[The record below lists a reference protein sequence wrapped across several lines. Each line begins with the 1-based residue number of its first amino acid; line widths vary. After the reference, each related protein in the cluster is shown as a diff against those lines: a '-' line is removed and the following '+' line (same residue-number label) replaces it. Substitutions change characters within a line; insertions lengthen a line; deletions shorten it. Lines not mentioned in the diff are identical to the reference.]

1 MELVIERPPRADED
15 LWASDLDL
23 LQLDLWLAAH
33 SEPIASDPI
42 VWGHSRRTL
51 VSDAE
56 HLGALIGG
64 LGKGEFGIARS
75 AAGGGRWGQ
84 VMNVAS
90 DHEVSTY
97 IAEVHDGTPSDFAQR
112 VFRGVRFS
120 DYPESPAG
128 PRDLHDFEVF
138 GAPVVAEIL
147 WSFLHVGLPIGYLRT
162 LRYLGPAERRRYG
175 LPQ

>member
-1 MELVIERPPRADED
+1 MELVIERPSRTDED
-15 LWASDLDL
+15 SWASDLEL
-23 LQLDLWLAAH
+23 LQLDLWLATH

-90 DHEVSTY
+90 DHEVSKY
-97 IAEVHDGTPSDFAQR
+97 IVEVHDGTPGDFAQR
-112 VFRGVRFS
+112 VFRGLRSS
-120 DYPESPAG
+120 DYPQSTAE
-128 PRDLHDFEVF
+128 RRTLHDIEVF
-138 GAPVVAEIL
+138 DATVASGLL
-147 WSFLHVGLPIGYLRT
+147 WSFLHVGLPNGYLRT
-162 LRYLGPAERRRYG
+162 LRYLGPTERRRYG